1 MSQPKML
8 FISQEAT
15 PYLPSS
21 PLADLSASMTRKA
34 QEAGYEV
41 RLFMPKYGN
50 INERRNQLHEVQRL
64 TGINIVIDD
73 TDHPLVIKVATM
85 QATRMQVYFIDN
97 DDYFERHP
105 VPALETTIHA
115 QDNGERAI
123 FFVRGVAETVKKLR
137 WEPAIIHCSGW
148 LTALTPAY
156 LKKVFN
162 DEPAFRKAKIVYTLT
177 SDETTLPMSLNQQVY
192 KQLRTDGISDRSL
205 ASIKN
210 KEINH
215 VALNRLAIDHAD
227 AIIAT
232 DESVNPELLE
242 YAEKSGKPFIKIS
255 GNLDEN
261 GSALVDFYDSI
272 LNQQK

>member
-21 PLADLSASMTRKA
+21 PLADLSAAMTRKA

-115 QDNGERAI
+115 GDNGERAI

-148 LTALTPAY
+148 LTALTPVY
-156 LKKVFN
+156 LKRVFN
-162 DEPAFRKAKIVYTLT
+162 DEPAFRKAKIVYSLT
-177 SDETTLPMSLNQQVY
+177 SDETTLPMSLDQQVY
-192 KQLRTDGISDRSL
+192 KQLRTDGISDRNLS
-205 ASIKN
+205 SIKN

-215 VALNRLAIDHAD
+215 LALNRLAIDHAD
-227 AIIAT
+227 AIVAT
-232 DESVNPELLE
+232 DDSVSPELLE
-242 YAEKSGKPFIKIS
+242 YAEKSGKPFIKTPGIF
-255 GNLDEN
+255 DEN
-261 GSALVDFYDSI
+261 STALVDFYDSL
-272 LNQQK
+272 LNPQK

>member
-21 PLADLSASMTRKA
+21 PLADLSATMSRKA

-73 TDHPLVIKVATM
+73 TDHPLIIKVATM
-85 QATRMQVYFIDN
+85 QSTRMQVYFIDN

-105 VPALETTIHA
+105 VPALETTLHA
-115 QDNGERAI
+115 HDNGERAI
-123 FFVRGVAETVKKLR
+123 FFVRGVAETIKKLR
-137 WEPAIIHCSGW
+137 WEPAIIHCTGW
-148 LTALTPAY
+148 LTALTPIY
-156 LKKVFN
+156 LKRVFN
-162 DEPAFRKAKIVYTLT
+162 DEPAFRKAKIVYSLT
-177 SDETTLPMSLNQQVY
+177 SDETTLPAPLDQQVY
-192 KQLRTDGISDRSL
+192 KQLRIDGISDRNLSVVR
-205 ASIKN
+205 N

-215 VALNRLAIDHAD
+215 FALNRLAIDHAD

-232 DESVNPELLE
+232 DPNINPELLE
-242 YAEKSGKPFIKIS
+242 YAANSGKPFMQFP
-255 GNLDEN
+255 GNFDEN
-261 GSALVDFYDSI
+261 SNALVDFYDSI
-272 LNQQK
+272 LNPQK